1 MTGSDQVAKTWI
13 SMDARWPDQCGM
25 EERGSLG
32 IREQH
37 WDRPI
42 EAAVAAGDDEAVVD
56 RTGVGSIAAAAAV
69 AAALSH

>member
-1 MTGSDQVAKTWI
+1 
-13 SMDARWPDQCGM
+13 M
-25 EERGSLG
+25 EERGSLE

>member
-1 MTGSDQVAKTWI
+1 
-13 SMDARWPDQCGM
+13 M